1 MVREEEI
8 CMSPSDIP
16 SSPVDTS
23 GFAFVVGID
32 IGSQTCDFCVLKPD
46 KSQVEGISYLVPAP
60 RSGDLR
66 LAPAAHTCL
75 MGARGRVNQKV
86 EPCPGALSTPT
97 CP

>member
-8 CMSPSDIP
+8 CTSPSDIP

-46 KSQVEGISYLVPAP
+46 KSQVEGIS
-60 RSGDLR
+60 
-66 LAPAAHTCL
+66 
-75 MGARGRVNQKV
+75 
-86 EPCPGALSTPT
+86 
-97 CP
+97 